1 MLLKLGGAALAAAL
15 VVGVATQAAA
25 QEKKEGKKPAAAAAA
40 KGKKGTAPFK
50 GIMGPIDKTAKT
62 IKVGERTF
70 QVTSSTKIAKAGK
83 PATLDDAAV
92 GDEVGGTFTKTEDGK
107 LNLNVLRIGPK
118 PEKTGGAKPAKPA
131 KAKKPQVP

>member
-1 MLLKLGGAALAAAL
+1 MKRMLLKLGCAAL
-15 VVGVATQAAA
+15 VAAIVVGAATQAAA

-50 GIMGPIDKTAKT
+50 GKIEVVDKTAKT

-70 QVTSSTKIAKAGK
+70 QATSSTRIAKAGK

-118 PEKTGGAKPAKPA
+118 PEKTGEAKPAK
-131 KAKKPQVP
+131 KAKTP